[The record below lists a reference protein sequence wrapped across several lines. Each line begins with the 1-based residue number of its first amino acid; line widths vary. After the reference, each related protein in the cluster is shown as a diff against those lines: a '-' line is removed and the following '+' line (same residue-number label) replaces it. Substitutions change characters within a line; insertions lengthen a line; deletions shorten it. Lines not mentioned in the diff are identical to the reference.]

1 MMLWGS
7 GIVAFC
13 ILCRYGLSYSTANK
27 SIFLFFSVVYRCFF
41 SQTRADALKHGFQ
54 NITILEKTA
63 KIGLI
68 ICCWNTECVSE
79 KIAIR

>member
-1 MMLWGS
+1 MMLWGA
-7 GIVAFC
+7 VLWLFV
-13 ILCRYGLSYSTANK
+13 SY
-27 SIFLFFSVVYRCFF
+27 
-41 SQTRADALKHGFQ
+41 ADALKHGFQ